1 MFFRDDVMAW
11 NKRVQGKAPNT
22 HPLKPAQLKPLVQ
35 RNVKDCVDRLQLVS
49 GSDSVHASST
59 RAVYLRFVVV
69 VGSILKQLCSYL

>member
-35 RNVKDCVDRLQLVS
+35 RNVKDCADRLQLVS

-59 RAVYLRFVVV
+59 LAVYLRFVVV
-69 VGSILKQLCSYL
+69 GIILNQVCSHL